1 MTSTLLDWVARP
13 GIGAVTVAVTVWAAR
28 RLRGSERLRT
38 ILSRVIGAAIHEAV
52 TQVVLPPVAD
62 RLASIETT
70 LGVFAEA
77 QTRID
82 ATITAHM
89 DAEERARADDIAWR
103 KRRQSEHDT
112 RLAAIEA
119 RLSLLEATS

>member
-28 RLRGSERLRT
+28 RLRGAERLRT
-38 ILSRVIGAAIHEAV
+38 ILSRVIGAAMREAV

-82 ATITAHM
+82 ATMTAHM
-89 DAEERARADDIAWR
+89 DAEEKARADDLAWR
-103 KRRQSEHDT
+103 KRRQAEHDT
-112 RLAAIEA
+112 RLASIEA
-119 RLSLLEATS
+119 RLALLEATQ

>member
-62 RLASIETT
+62 RLSSIETT

-103 KRRQSEHDT
+103 KRRQAEHDT
-112 RLAAIEA
+112 RLASIEA
-119 RLSLLEATS
+119 RLALLEVS

>member
-1 MTSTLLDWVARP
+1 MISTLLDWVARP

-62 RLASIETT
+62 RLSSIETT

-119 RLSLLEATS
+119 RLALLEVS

>member
-62 RLASIETT
+62 RLSSIETT

-103 KRRQSEHDT
+103 KRRQAEHDT

>member
-1 MTSTLLDWVARP
+1 MISTLLDWVARP

-62 RLASIETT
+62 RLSSI
-70 LGVFAEA
+70 
-77 QTRID
+77 
-82 ATITAHM
+82 
-89 DAEERARADDIAWR
+89 
-103 KRRQSEHDT
+103 DT
-112 RLAAIEA
+112 RLASIEA
-119 RLSLLEATS
+119 RLALLEVS

>member
-1 MTSTLLDWVARP
+1 MRLNRAPLVSAFAIAAMSVCAGVVHADP
-13 GIGAVTVAVTVWAAR
+13 GPADANV
-28 RLRGSERLRT
+28 SY
-38 ILSRVIGAAIHEAV
+38 
-52 TQVVLPPVAD
+52 QVVQSAD
-62 RLASIETT
+62 GRSIETT

>member
-1 MTSTLLDWVARP
+1 MTSTLLDFATGP
-13 GIGAVTVAVTVWAAR
+13 GVGAGGLAALIWAAR

-62 RLASIETT
+62 RLSSIETT

>member
-1 MTSTLLDWVARP
+1 MTSTLIDWVARP

-38 ILSRVIGAAIHEAV
+38 ILSRVIGAAMREAV

-62 RLASIETT
+62 RLSSIETT

>member
-1 MTSTLLDWVARP
+1 MISTLLDWVARP

-62 RLASIETT
+62 RLSSIETT

-119 RLSLLEATS
+119 RLTLLEATS

>member
-1 MTSTLLDWVARP
+1 MISTLLDWVARP

-62 RLASIETT
+62 RLSSIETT

>member
-1 MTSTLLDWVARP
+1 MISTLLDWVARP

-62 RLASIETT
+62 RLSSIETT

-119 RLSLLEATS
+119 RLSLLEVS

>member
-62 RLASIETT
+62 RLSSIETT

-119 RLSLLEATS
+119 RLSLLEVS